1 MAKGRLEATVR
12 VVDMPDVLA
21 DLCARMAG
29 LLRARA
35 GEQDDTVVGWAV
47 RDALLETAAAFE
59 VGMGVAEVHRTD
71 G

>member
-1 MAKGRLEATVR
+1 MAKNSLAVNLSVR
-12 VVDMPDVLA
+12 DMPDVLA

-35 GEQDDTVVGWAV
+35 GAQEDTVVGWAV

-59 VGMGVAEVHRTD
+59 VGMGVAEVHRSN

>member
-1 MAKGRLEATVR
+1 MAKGRLKATVR
-12 VVDMPDVLA
+12 VADMPDVLA

-35 GEQDDTVVGWAV
+35 GAQEDTVVGWAV

-59 VGMGVAEVHRTD
+59 IGLGVAERHRD